1 MEANVIYRIAKGD
14 EMAFDAFMDYYS
26 STLYHYA
33 YGIIG
38 NKESAEEVVSDVFF
52 EIWKNRSAILEIESM
67 NSYLRTITYRK
78 SISCLRHENTLPDQ
92 VSLDD
97 LENFTVSPVSAPDEE
112 MISREEIDTLNQAIS
127 ELPPK
132 CRHVFFLAKVDRM
145 PYKEIAKMLEISVA
159 TINYHVGFAME
170 RLKQRLRGRKIP
182 PDKLPPPD

>member
-78 SISCLRHENTLPDQ
+78 SISCLRHDGWGG
-92 VSLDD
+92 VRSLHGC
-97 LENFTVSPVSAPDEE
+97 LYPAYEG
-112 MISREEIDTLNQAIS
+112 
-127 ELPPK
+127 
-132 CRHVFFLAKVDRM
+132 LAW
-145 PYKEIAKMLEISVA
+145 L
-159 TINYHVGFAME
+159 
-170 RLKQRLRGRKIP
+170 
-182 PDKLPPPD
+182 